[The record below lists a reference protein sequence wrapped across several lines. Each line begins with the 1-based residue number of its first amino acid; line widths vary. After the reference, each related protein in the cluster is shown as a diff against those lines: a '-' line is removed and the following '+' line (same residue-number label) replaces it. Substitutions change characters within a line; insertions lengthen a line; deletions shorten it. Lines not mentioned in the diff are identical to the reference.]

1 MHKLTNY
8 LFYRNSPQED
18 SPTPDITPQL
28 SQKTKRKYD
37 LPDYSS
43 PFVDCIIKI
52 LQTDKRKKNILA
64 LARDPLGK
72 ITAKP
77 QDEAFIRKYSNI
89 LANDNEPFW
98 IAAGYLLSMIVK
110 NIDIKHHEIEGKS
123 LSGTE
128 GFWDVSVIV
137 N

>member
-1 MHKLTNY
+1 MND
-8 LFYRNSPQED
+8 LFNRNSPQED
-18 SPTPDITPQL
+18 SPTPDVTPQL
-28 SQKTKRKYD
+28 SQKTTKTYD

-43 PFVDCIIKI
+43 PFVDCIINI
-52 LQTDKRKKNILA
+52 LQTDKRKKNVLA
-64 LARDPLGK
+64 LARDPLDK

-89 LANDNEPFW
+89 LENEKEPFW
-98 IAAGYLLSMIVK
+98 ITAGYLLSMIVK
-110 NIDIKHHEIEGKS
+110 SIDTKHHEIEGKS

-128 GFWDVSVIV
+128 GFWDVSVVV